1 MPKEKK
7 RLKLI
12 IIIILVLIFLLV
24 TGLILYKALVEKNN
38 EVSSIEDFENVK
50 EIIEY
55 NECKYIK
62 TANSDE
68 DGFEK
73 DIYLE
78 FSKGVIE
85 EDGTTNE
92 VLYDNLTS
100 QIAGKMKGTNFRL
113 IDESKN
119 VIVRIKFN
127 GEEVSSYTINNDSQY
142 FEHLKTRYQI
152 LNFKDDNNADIQIRS
167 NELNSVINNN
177 WQTSN
182 LNLGTIDSVCS
193 NYNIYF
199 NEGFK
204 IRNVYNKVFNIIF
217 TKQYQKEVIQD
228 IKTGMSN
235 EEIIQVLG
243 VPTYKDENNYLIGYK
258 NQTLYVFFC
267 DGEISVYRNEQNYE
281 IEEFENLIKE
291 YNETKDYNTFVTKL
305 TDLWPDYDSFTKTNN
320 RVSLRYTLKGITID
334 FNVITNNGITLYK
347 NSNQALLED
356 IKNGEMIP
364 ASIYT
369 ELDNDLIFIE
379 ETNMRQMD
387 MTTRNPPSN
396 KNNLNSEKYVVGYR
410 QVNNGGLEDVAFYS
424 RDKENIDI
432 ELKDAYID
440 GLYKIDDDNYIYN
453 ISGRGIYKITL
464 SNMQYK
470 TIVQGNESFNI
481 KKIENNIIYYDNT
494 QIEIK

>member
-7 RLKLI
+7 KLKLI

-62 TANSDE
+62 TSNSDE

-119 VIVRIKFN
+119 IIVRIKFD

-470 TIVQGNESFNI
+470 TIVQGNESFYI

>member
-7 RLKLI
+7 KLKLI
-12 IIIILVLIFLLV
+12 IIIILVLIFLFV

-62 TANSDE
+62 TSNSDE

-119 VIVRIKFN
+119 IIVRIKFD

-152 LNFKDDNNADIQIRS
+152 LNFKEDNNADIQIRS

-470 TIVQGNESFNI
+470 TIVQGNESFYI

>member
-7 RLKLI
+7 KLKLI

-62 TANSDE
+62 TSNSDE

-119 VIVRIKFN
+119 IIVRIKFD

-217 TKQYQKEVIQD
+217 TK
-228 IKTGMSN
+228 
-235 EEIIQVLG
+235 
-243 VPTYKDENNYLIGYK
+243 
-258 NQTLYVFFC
+258 
-267 DGEISVYRNEQNYE
+267 
-281 IEEFENLIKE
+281 E
-291 YNETKDYNTFVTKL
+291 YPK
-305 TDLWPDYDSFTKTNN
+305 
-320 RVSLRYTLKGITID
+320 
-334 FNVITNNGITLYK
+334 
-347 NSNQALLED
+347 
-356 IKNGEMIP
+356 
-364 ASIYT
+364 
-369 ELDNDLIFIE
+369 
-379 ETNMRQMD
+379 
-387 MTTRNPPSN
+387 
-396 KNNLNSEKYVVGYR
+396 
-410 QVNNGGLEDVAFYS
+410 
-424 RDKENIDI
+424 
-432 ELKDAYID
+432 
-440 GLYKIDDDNYIYN
+440 
-453 ISGRGIYKITL
+453 
-464 SNMQYK
+464 
-470 TIVQGNESFNI
+470 
-481 KKIENNIIYYDNT
+481 
-494 QIEIK
+494 

>member
-62 TANSDE
+62 TSNSDE

-119 VIVRIKFN
+119 IIVRIKFD

-217 TKQYQKEVIQD
+217 TKQYQKEVIQN

-369 ELDNDLIFIE
+369 ELDNDLIYTAENGRVEADAMVRLPIDPNE
-379 ETNMRQMD
+379 E
-387 MTTRNPPSN
+387 
-396 KNNLNSEKYVVGYR
+396 LNSDSYAVICSKDE
-410 QVNNGGLEDVAFYS
+410 NGVYPEVKFLS
-424 RDKENIDI
+424 KDKQKIDI
-432 ELKDAYID
+432 ELKDKYITD
-440 GLYKIDDDNYIYN
+440 IYKLDDDNYIYN

-470 TIVQGNESFNI
+470 TIVQGNDNFNI

>member
-62 TANSDE
+62 TSNSDE

-119 VIVRIKFN
+119 IIVRIKFD

-217 TKQYQKEVIQD
+217 TKQYQKEVIQN

-470 TIVQGNESFNI
+470 TIVQGNESFYI

>member
-7 RLKLI
+7 KLKLI

-62 TANSDE
+62 TSNSDE

-119 VIVRIKFN
+119 IIVRIKFD

-291 YNETKDYNTFVTKL
+291 YNETKDYNTFVNKL

-470 TIVQGNESFNI
+470 TIVQGNESFYI

>member
-62 TANSDE
+62 TSNSDE

-119 VIVRIKFN
+119 IIVRIKFD

-470 TIVQGNESFNI
+470 TIVQGNESFYI

>member
-1 MPKEKK
+1 
-7 RLKLI
+7 
-12 IIIILVLIFLLV
+12 
-24 TGLILYKALVEKNN
+24 
-38 EVSSIEDFENVK
+38 
-50 EIIEY
+50 
-55 NECKYIK
+55 
-62 TANSDE
+62 
-68 DGFEK
+68 
-73 DIYLE
+73 
-78 FSKGVIE
+78 
-85 EDGTTNE
+85 
-92 VLYDNLTS
+92 
-100 QIAGKMKGTNFRL
+100 
-113 IDESKN
+113 
-119 VIVRIKFN
+119 
-127 GEEVSSYTINNDSQY
+127 
-142 FEHLKTRYQI
+142 
-152 LNFKDDNNADIQIRS
+152 
-167 NELNSVINNN
+167 
-177 WQTSN
+177 
-182 LNLGTIDSVCS
+182 
-193 NYNIYF
+193 
-199 NEGFK
+199 
-204 IRNVYNKVFNIIF
+204 
-217 TKQYQKEVIQD
+217 
-228 IKTGMSN
+228 MSN

-291 YNETKDYNTFVTKL
+291 YNETKDYNTFVNKL

-432 ELKDAYID
+432 ELKMHI
-440 GLYKIDDDNYIYN
+440 
-453 ISGRGIYKITL
+453 
-464 SNMQYK
+464 
-470 TIVQGNESFNI
+470 
-481 KKIENNIIYYDNT
+481 
-494 QIEIK
+494 

>member
-470 TIVQGNESFNI
+470 TIVQGNESFYI

>member
-62 TANSDE
+62 TSNSDE

-119 VIVRIKFN
+119 IIVRIKFD

-167 NELNSVINNN
+167 NELNWVINNN

-470 TIVQGNESFNI
+470 TIVQGNESFYI

>member
-7 RLKLI
+7 KLKI
-12 IIIILVLIFLLV
+12 IIITILILIFLLI
-24 TGLILYKALVEKNN
+24 TGLILYKAFVENDN
-38 EVSSIEDFENVK
+38 EITSIDDFEDVK

-55 NECKYIK
+55 NECKYIRA
-62 TANSDE
+62 TNSDE
-68 DGFEK
+68 EDFK
-73 DIYLE
+73 RDIYLE

-85 EDGTTNE
+85 SDGTTNE
-92 VLYDNLTS
+92 ILYDNLTS
-100 QIAGKMKGTNFRL
+100 QIAGKIKGTNFRL

-119 VIVRIKFN
+119 IIVRVKFN
-127 GEEVSSYTINNDSQY
+127 GEEVSSYTINNDAQY

-152 LNFKDDNNADIQIRS
+152 SNFKEDNDTDIQIVS
-167 NELNSVINNN
+167 QELNAIINNN
-177 WQTSN
+177 WQTRN
-182 LNLGTIDSVCS
+182 LNLGTIDSTCS
-193 NYNIYF
+193 SYNIYF
-199 NEGFK
+199 DEGYK
-204 IRNVYNKVFNIIF
+204 IRNVYNKVYNLIF
-217 TKQYQKEVIQD
+217 TKQHQGEVLQNIR
-228 IKTGMSN
+228 TGMNN
-235 EEIIQVLG
+235 EEIIQILG
-243 VPTYKDENNYLIGYK
+243 TPTYTDETNYLIGYK

-267 DGEISVYRNEQNYE
+267 DGEISIYRNEQNYD
-281 IEEFENLIKE
+281 IEEFEKLIKE
-291 YNETKDYNTFVTKL
+291 YNETNDYNSFVSKL

-369 ELDNDLIFIE
+369 ELDDDLIFIE
-379 ETNMRQMD
+379 EMNMKQMD

-396 KNNLNSEKYVVGYR
+396 KKNLNSEKYVVGYR
-410 QVNNGGLEDVAFYS
+410 QVNNGGMEDVAFYS

-440 GLYKIDDDNYIYN
+440 GLYKIDDSNYIYN
-453 ISGRGIYKITL
+453 ISGKGIYRINL
-464 SNMQYK
+464 NSLQYQ
-470 TIVQGNESFNI
+470 TIVQGNETFNI

>member
-62 TANSDE
+62 TSNSDE

-119 VIVRIKFN
+119 IIVRIKFD

-291 YNETKDYNTFVTKL
+291 YNETKDYNTFVNKL

-470 TIVQGNESFNI
+470 TIVQGNESFYI

>member
-62 TANSDE
+62 TSNSDE

-119 VIVRIKFN
+119 IIVRIKFD

-152 LNFKDDNNADIQIRS
+152 LNFKEDNNADIQIRS

-217 TKQYQKEVIQD
+217 TKQYQKEVMQD

-470 TIVQGNESFNI
+470 TIVQGNESFYI

>member
-62 TANSDE
+62 TSNSDE

-119 VIVRIKFN
+119 IIVRIKFD

-291 YNETKDYNTFVTKL
+291 YNETKDYNTFVNKL

-470 TIVQGNESFNI
+470 TIVQGNDNFNI

>member
-7 RLKLI
+7 KLKLI

-62 TANSDE
+62 TSNSDE

-119 VIVRIKFN
+119 IIVRIKFD

-217 TKQYQKEVIQD
+217 TKQYQKEVIQN

-356 IKNGEMIP
+356 IRNGEMIP

-369 ELDNDLIFIE
+369 ELDDDLIFIE
-379 ETNMRQMD
+379 ETNMKQMD
-387 MTTRNPPSN
+387 MTTRNPPSS
-396 KNNLNSEKYVVGYR
+396 KNNLNSEKYAVGYR

-470 TIVQGNESFNI
+470 TIVQGNESFYI

>member
-24 TGLILYKALVEKNN
+24 TGLILYKALVGKNN

-470 TIVQGNESFNI
+470 TIVQGNESFYI

-494 QIEIK
+494 KIEIK